1 MPFSIN
7 SIVAMSTPF
16 HSLNLV
22 LYILNWLHRAAT
34 AAGDKVFNRE
44 LLCAKRIH
52 STCLQRLKD
61 MM

>member
-1 MPFSIN
+1 MPFLID
-7 SIVAMSTPF
+7 SIVAISTPL

-44 LLCAKRIH
+44 LLFAK
-52 STCLQRLKD
+52 
-61 MM
+61 